1 MPWWEWL
8 VDLAGVLLLLV
19 LLYGLSL
26 VVRRRWLSRHGG
38 TFEFSVRV
46 RSQRAGRGWILGL
59 GRYSG
64 DALEWFR
71 IFSLS
76 TRPKLR
82 FRRAELEYVG
92 RREPGGAEAYS
103 LYSGHVVVTCRTP
116 SGTLEVA
123 MSPEALT
130 GFLAWLESAPPGQ
143 RIRSRRLL

>member
-92 RREPGGAEAYS
+92 RRDPGGVEAYS

-116 SGTLEVA
+116 GGALEVA

-143 RIRSRRLL
+143 RIRSR